1 MNGAQKIRRLLAAD
15 ALQPFPRG
23 WPVALKPFAPPPY
36 SPFMAK
42 LWENPMAVRKRKSTR
57 KSPVKRRRS
66 PTRKKAAPKR
76 KAKPL
81 SSAVRASLAKKAKSS
96 GYSLGTLTK
105 VYRRGQGAFLSSGSR
120 PGMTMSRW
128 AHARVNSFIRG
139 SKKHDTDLRRKR
151 K

>member
-1 MNGAQKIRRLLAAD
+1 
-15 ALQPFPRG
+15 
-23 WPVALKPFAPPPY
+23 
-36 SPFMAK
+36 
-42 LWENPMAVRKRKSTR
+42 MAVRKRKS
-57 KSPVKRRRS
+57 PVKRRKS
-66 PTRKKAAPKR
+66 PTRKKKAAPLR

-81 SSAVRASLAKKAKSS
+81 SAAVIKSLKDKAKKSGKSLS
-96 GYSLGTLTK
+96 TLKK

-139 SKKHDTDLRRKR
+139 SKKHDLDLRGK

>member
-1 MNGAQKIRRLLAAD
+1 
-15 ALQPFPRG
+15 
-23 WPVALKPFAPPPY
+23 
-36 SPFMAK
+36 
-42 LWENPMAVRKRKSTR
+42 MAVRKRRKITTR
-57 KSPVKRRRS
+57 KR
-66 PTRKKAAPKR
+66 KAAPKR
-76 KAKPL
+76 RRSAKPL
-81 SSAVRASLAKKAKSS
+81 SPAVRKSLAAKAKRS